1 MLVVI
6 ALLQGVSE
14 VHEHGFLLASF
25 VIASCYHALCAHFVR
40 ARGDTALFAS
50 AVFLGA
56 GGIVAL
62 SPLLIRILADE
73 PYYPAWRYIPM
84 LTLSMAAAALSNF
97 MGSVYVVTKK
107 SAASFWTSL
116 VGAISNVLLNLWLI
130 PWLGIQGAAA
140 ATFFSCLVVFLIRL
154 VNARLLLPFPLS
166 GKKLALGVGALT
178 VQTGWLLLGLPGGL
192 LVQGGCLVL
201 LLLLGA
207 PAVLSTAQ
215 MIFHRK

>member
-1 MLVVI
+1 
-6 ALLQGVSE
+6 
-14 VHEHGFLLASF
+14 
-25 VIASCYHALCAHFVR
+25 
-40 ARGDTALFAS
+40 
-50 AVFLGA
+50 
-56 GGIVAL
+56 
-62 SPLLIRILADE
+62 
-73 PYYPAWRYIPM
+73 M

-116 VGAISNVLLNLWLI
+116 VGAISNVLL
-130 PWLGIQGAAA
+130 
-140 ATFFSCLVVFLIRL
+140 
-154 VNARLLLPFPLS
+154 LPFHLS
-166 GKKLALGVGALT
+166 GKKLALGVGTLT

>member
-1 MLVVI
+1 MGGYGICLP
-6 ALLQGVSE
+6 LM
-14 VHEHGFLLASF
+14 SF
-25 VIASCYHALCAHFVR
+25 W
-40 ARGDTALFAS
+40 
-50 AVFLGA
+50 GA

-116 VGAISNVLLNLWLI
+116 VGATANVLLN
-130 PWLGIQGAAA
+130 
-140 ATFFSCLVVFLIRL
+140 
-154 VNARLLLPFPLS
+154 LLLPFPLS